1 MLCSFHYFI
10 TTDTIRSFLADQKK
24 VIESQVQAF
33 YSQHY
38 SNDLK
43 GLFDEMVDTAG
54 EYMLKERE
62 LCGLQTLITDSASN
76 IFKKLLKLIYN
87 NVPNTP
93 EFDKC
98 CKHVYLT
105 SANSTLQRLRFNLES
120 PLIRIAHI
128 VEFSEVLSE
137 YINAVDSE
145 PLPNSCVDAS
155 TSLRFCDG
163 CSGNY
168 SDRSSRTQCLNNC
181 KAAMSLC
188 LNPYKAME
196 KAAANWIDNKDEI
209 INTLG
214 VFEANRMFSETPLS
228 MLQTMQSIF
237 YPSSPTIVQVSIELL

>member
-1 MLCSFHYFI
+1 MQIFFI
-10 TTDTIRSFLADQKK
+10 Q
-24 VIESQVQAF
+24 
-33 YSQHY
+33 YY
-38 SNDLK
+38 SNNLK

-98 CKHVYLT
+98 LKRVYLA
-105 SANSTLQRLRFNLES
+105 SANNTLQGLRHNLES

-137 YINAVDSE
+137 YINAVGSE
-145 PLPNSCVDAS
+145 SLPDSCVDAL
-155 TSLRFCDG
+155 TRLRFCDG
-163 CSGNY
+163 CSGIY
-168 SDRSSRTQCLNNC
+168 SDRSSRMQCRNNC
-181 KAAMSLC
+181 KTAMRLC
-188 LNPYKAME
+188 LNPYKAIE
-196 KAAANWIDNKDEI
+196 TAAANWIDNKNDI

-214 VFEANRMFSETPLS
+214 DFGANHIFSLTPLS
-228 MLQTMQSIF
+228 ILQTMQSIF
-237 YPSSPTIVQVSIELL
+237 SPSSSTITQVSIELLWILQLS